1 MSVYVSVHIQKDV
14 NSFQLFV
21 SWLNDTFYEIFHFM
35 KSLQLNMG
43 PHLKLF
49 FYIQSVTVINIL
61 PKGKNIAV
69 FNLCLFCL

>member
-1 MSVYVSVHIQKDV
+1 MSLYVSKRMLTV
-14 NSFQLFV
+14 QLFV

-49 FYIQSVTVINIL
+49 FYIQSVAVINIL
-61 PKGKNIAV
+61 PKGKNLAV

>member
-1 MSVYVSVHIQKDV
+1 MSLYVSKRMLTV
-14 NSFQLFV
+14 QLFV

-35 KSLQLNMG
+35 KSLQWNMG

-49 FYIQSVTVINIL
+49 FYIQSVAVINIL
-61 PKGKNIAV
+61 PKGKNLAV

>member
-1 MSVYVSVHIQKDV
+1 MSLYVSKRMLTV
-14 NSFQLFV
+14 QLFV

-35 KSLQLNMG
+35 KLLQLNMG

-49 FYIQSVTVINIL
+49 FYIQSVAVINIL
-61 PKGKNIAV
+61 PKGKNLAV